1 MSKQFLET
9 RRRLLARVIDQLNL
23 AGEIFVAALI
33 ALPVILI
40 TLLSIMGF
48 FGGEVGGALTPPQL
62 MMVVVYAVIP
72 VLAVV
77 VIVLIDAI
85 LSSW

>member
-1 MSKQFLET
+1 MTKIIE
-9 RRRLLARVIDQLNL
+9 QLNL
-23 AGEIFVAALI
+23 TGEIFVAALI

-48 FGGEVGGALTPPQL
+48 FGGTSTGGLTPPQL
-62 MMVVVYAVIP
+62 MMVVVYAMIP
-72 VLAVV
+72 VLAT
-77 VIVLIDAI
+77 VIIILIDSI